1 MNKLH
6 CSANVSALSKKYD
19 NILMWSYYN
28 QHKGICIEYS
38 MEHYYDA
45 RQKDINGTAY
55 NVFPVIYTNDFDRLL
70 PFIKNPDGMQIQ
82 IDGNFV
88 NLLAVLKTKAWQHE
102 NEWRF
107 FNWTKN
113 IKSKFIK
120 IPVSKVYCGVTI
132 SNNFKKKVIRAAKS
146 ITCPVVQMEL
156 SRDEFGLVE
165 GETLYD
171 GK

>member
-28 QHKGICIEYS
+28 QHKGICIEYDINC
-38 MEHYYDA
+38 YYDDPK
-45 RQKDINGTAY
+45 KDNNGTPY
-55 NVFPVIYTNDFDRLL
+55 YVYPVIYTDDFDSLL
-70 PFIKNPDGMQIQ
+70 PFLDKFDRAIAE
-82 IDGNFV
+82 IDGNV
-88 NLLAVLKTKAWQHE
+88 INLLAVLKTKAWQHE